1 MHLKT
6 FIRFWTPKA
15 IYCRRELLV
24 VSIYWHGNRFY
35 GLFSGHSC
43 ACFNTIL
50 LIYIK
55 DDVNLLIIFTEI
67 QYHVLYFL
75 TKLFEYFYMVLFY
88 FHFFWAN
95 HDVDCNHLLFITCR
109 YNFVD
114 VRVYFQLLV
123 LVYFCYH
130 MCVKYHLLQEKAEFH
145 IIHISKDTIN
155 QSLALPKPIYIK
167 SFEVSKWIS
176 LTEQF
181 FSLFK

>member
-55 DDVNLLIIFTEI
+55 DDVNLLIIFTGI
-67 QYHVLYFL
+67 QYFL
-75 TKLFEYFYMVLFY
+75 TKLSKYFYMVLFY

-95 HDVDCNHLLFITCR
+95 HEVDCNHLLFITWR

-114 VRVYFQLLV
+114 VLVYLQLLV

-130 MCVKYHLLQEKAEFH
+130 TCVKYHLLQGKAESH
-145 IIHISKDTIN
+145 IIHISKDMAN
-155 QSLALPKPIYIK
+155 HNLWLFQSRYI
-167 SFEVSKWIS
+167 SRVLRS
-176 LTEQF
+176 LSEH
-181 FSLFK
+181 L